1 MMRREPAWRVF
12 AQELNQST
20 LTVKDEGVDKSP
32 NYLISPLGAKMNRL
46 LLVGVATEI
55 NNYGDENDPFW
66 KIRVVDVNGV
76 FFVSA
81 GQYNASVLKKIPK
94 LKVPSF
100 VAVVGKTRT
109 YTPEGVD
116 TTYISV
122 TPELIKEVE
131 TDQRKIW
138 VLETAKHLKK
148 RIENYEY
155 IKQELEE
162 PTRESIMALGFSEQE
177 ADGFARA
184 MEHYPEVDLNY
195 YKGLAKNALRSL
207 LPHQTEYMGDSP
219 EDDEMSY
226 EMEAFQRKESAV
238 EETAAADT
246 GEVDLSAGI
255 CDLVKAAPSEEGI
268 LWVELMEQAQ
278 TTLGISQEKLE
289 EVVNNLL
296 DDGILFEPVLGKLNL
311 V

>member
-1 MMRREPAWRVF
+1 MRREPAWRVF
-12 AQELNQST
+12 ARELNQST

-32 NYLISPLGAKMNRL
+32 NYLISPLGAKMNRVL
-46 LLVGVATEI
+46 LHGVATEI

-94 LKVPSF
+94 LKEPSF

-109 YTPEGVD
+109 YSPEGVD

-122 TPELIKEVE
+122 TPEIIKEVD
-131 TDQRKIW
+131 TDQRKMW
-138 VLETAKHLKK
+138 VLETAKLTKK
-148 RIENYEY
+148 RIEDYEY
-155 IKQELEE
+155 IKRELEN
-162 PTRESIMALGFSEQE
+162 PTRESIMSLGFPEQE

-184 MEHYPEVDLNY
+184 MEHYPDVDLGY
-195 YKGLAKNALRSL
+195 YKELAKNALRSL
-207 LPHQTEYMGDSP
+207 LPHHTDYMGDSL
-219 EDDEMSY
+219 EDEEMSY
-226 EMEAFQRKESAV
+226 ERESFQKDESTV
-238 EETAAADT
+238 KETAADDA
-246 GEVDLSAGI
+246 GEMDLSAGV
-255 CDLVKAAPSEEGI
+255 CERVKASSSGEGI
-268 LWVELMEQAQ
+268 LWEELVEQAQ
-278 TTLGISQEKLE
+278 KTLGLDQEKLE